1 MFTNPT
7 MLRGALLIDAV
18 VSGATGVLLT
28 AGADAL
34 AALLDLPPALLR
46 YSGLV
51 LLPFAAAVAYI
62 ATRDVLSR
70 PGIQTIVAANA
81 AWVVASV
88 ALLFSG
94 QVSPNTLG
102 IAFVLIQAVAVA
114 ALADVQFFGLRRY
127 ATLPG

>member
-28 AGADAL
+28 AGADWL

-51 LLPFAAAVAYI
+51 LLPFAAVVAYI
-62 ATRDVLSR
+62 ATRDALSR
-70 PGIQTIVAANA
+70 PSVQAVVVTNV
-81 AWVVASV
+81 AWVVASIV
-88 ALLFSG
+88 LLFSG
-94 QVSPNTLG
+94 HVTPNTLG
-102 IAFVLIQAVAVA
+102 IVFVLVQAVAVA
-114 ALADVQFFGLRRY
+114 ALADVQFFGLRRV
-127 ATLPG
+127 